1 MYMCLNNFM
10 CTTCIQELKEDR
22 TEHWIPGG
30 KKNLQVVVSY
40 HGGAGN

>member
-1 MYMCLNNFM
+1 MWLNNFM

-30 KKNLQVVVSY
+30 KNLQVVVSY